1 MHFFNVV
8 RDVRKHAQFSN
19 FANGFKWVRENHT
32 ASGNYRKIP
41 IPSGKKVVNAK
52 LWDRPYL
59 FEWAFENGNLVYSL
73 YTIYNGNITIVSSQ
87 QTLPID
93 YVVVDE

>member
-1 MHFFNVV
+1 MIYVGSQN
-8 RDVRKHAQFSN
+8 SN
-19 FANGFKWVRENHT
+19 CANGFKWLRENHT
-32 ASGNYRKIP
+32 ASGNYRRIP

-52 LWDRPYL
+52 IWDRPFL
-59 FEWAFENGNLVYSL
+59 FEWVFENGELVYSL
-73 YTIYNGNITIVSSQ
+73 YTINNGNITIVSSQ

>member
-1 MHFFNVV
+1 L
-8 RDVRKHAQFSN
+8 
-19 FANGFKWVRENHT
+19 RENHT
-32 ASGNYRKIP
+32 ASGNYRYIP

-52 LWDRPYL
+52 LWDRPFL
-59 FEWAFENGNLVYSL
+59 FEWSFENGNLVYSI
-73 YTIYNGNITIVSSQ
+73 YTINNGNITIVSSQ